1 MNCGVTRLKFGTPI
15 MFQGREVHPSACT
28 DLLPTWVKDIEQWQP
43 DVVAILVG
51 HQEVSDRELAGRMR
65 HLGDPV
71 LDAFV
76 RSELD
81 RVLRAITDRG
91 VNVALLTSPYFDG
104 ERRPDGG
111 RWPEEEP
118 ARVDA
123 FNRILTRAAARD
135 PEHLALV
142 QLNRLASQD
151 GRYVRRKHG
160 IELRMADGVHF
171 HAEGADWLAGKLLD
185 DLERL
190 GRAHRDGRV
199 NASSIRARGT
209 HPAPQG
215 R

>member
-1 MNCGVTRLKFGTPI
+1 
-15 MFQGREVHPSACT
+15 
-28 DLLPTWVKDIEQWQP
+28 
-43 DVVAILVG
+43 
-51 HQEVSDRELAGRMR
+51 MR

-81 RVLRAITDRG
+81 RVLRAVTDRG

-123 FNRILTRAAARD
+123 FNRILIGAAAHD
-135 PEHLALV
+135 PEHVALV
-142 QLNRLASQD
+142 NLNRLVSED
-151 GRYVRRKHG
+151 GRYVRRSHG
-160 IELRMADGVHF
+160 VELRTADGVHF
-171 HAEGADWLAGKLLD
+171 HAEGADWLAGKLLG

-190 GRAHRDGRV
+190 GRAHRDARLS
-199 NASSIRARGT
+199 ASSTRSHGT
-209 HPAPQG
+209 RPTPQD